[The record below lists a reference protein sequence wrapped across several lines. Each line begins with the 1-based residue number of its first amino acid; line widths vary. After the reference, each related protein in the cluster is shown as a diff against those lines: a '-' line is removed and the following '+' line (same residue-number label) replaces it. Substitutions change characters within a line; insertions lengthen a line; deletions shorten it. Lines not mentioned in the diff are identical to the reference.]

1 MGRSRWPPNSF
12 SEWVVGQNFKNT
24 PQRSSSQTPLL
35 TVSISEDEASGNE
48 KVEITYPRRRR
59 INRPTTQPPSEALAS
74 RRVRFDRNS
83 RPLKSALKKRADI
96 DTSSDTLVE
105 DSSEE
110 PTTEEESSAV
120 EDNESSEDEAYA
132 RRKRL
137 LADKKLRAAVF
148 CRKKNNDSED
158 SSGVEDDLPHPTCRC
173 MDCVKGRRVLKGMSK
188 LDLKP
193 EASSADA
200 TSTEANET
208 TQTEDSEGVKEG
220 KKVSPKQ
227 NNKKLNS
234 KANKKAS
241 PKATEP
247 PKPVD
252 KDAFKLTKYPKS
264 MEPNLI
270 MPVRSK
276 VLQCEHTIEGP
287 RDPRPN
293 AFVDSGKGI
302 VRVYHGPTW
311 GNHTGEL
318 YGSINPAKMPSPLPS
333 SVGPYPGFHGYPP
346 GPHGYPPGA
355 PGYYGPPPYGP
366 YPPYPPRPHAG
377 PSPRFPAG
385 PPPGSPF
392 AKNMPPAPPN
402 GTSVKNVQMPDNTAT
417 KEPATKAMG
426 ISGNAWPGTPAL
438 LREAPGQGQQEKAK
452 SEAADNVGPSQGSG
466 SQKGSQNGGNA
477 RWDSSSNQN
486 WGGSGNQAW
495 GEKTSNSPADFSGW
509 GGNKGGFERTSNKS
523 DKSAIGSQKGAWL
536 GKLEKKSPVSIND
549 SPIHEG
555 GNNGWGDSGNK
566 GWGAS
571 ENSGWGE
578 SGNKDWKDS
587 GDKGWTNSGGNGWG
601 KSGDNGWKSSPVA
614 TASPKSNKPPSTQP
628 WGLPEDGGG
637 SKGWGDKDT
646 NQGDNQG
653 WGTQEAGK
661 DTWKDTSNS
670 GNDIQKWNSGSTD
683 DQGWNRD
690 KTNDGGGWYQDDANK
705 SGGWDNNKVDTG
717 GGWSNDKA
725 NGAWNDVGSGPNR
738 NSPQGGPG
746 GNVWGGP
753 PHSRPSSQGPS
764 DERRWGNSGRN
775 SGNGNDNG
783 NDNNVVPGPM
793 PGAWVDNYGNQHP
806 GGGSNRPSPPEW
818 DQNQNHNNRYNNDN
832 NGGGNTR
839 RVSPKE
845 TYVGAFDWPDGQDP
859 PPGSAN
865 HRWNGNGGYNGP
877 RSSPANNWKS
887 GNGGNGSNGTRDK
900 PPTPPD
906 PSATYQFGSGGYGG
920 SNQQQYGDNNGR
932 HVTGWKAPG
941 EYAGIGVDDNPSNN
955 AGPTNHSWAN
965 PSLAQDTGGKADN
978 W

>member
-12 SEWVVGQNFKNT
+12 TEWVVGQNFKNT
-24 PQRSSSQTPLL
+24 PQRSSSQTPIL
-35 TVSISEDEASGNE
+35 TVSISEDEASGSE
-48 KVEITYPRRRR
+48 KVEITYPGRRR
-59 INRPTTQPPSEALAS
+59 INRPTTQPPSEALPS

-83 RPLKSALKKRADI
+83 RPLKSALKKRADL

-105 DSSEE
+105 DSSED

-120 EDNESSEDEAYA
+120 EDSESSEDEAYS

-137 LADKKLRAAVF
+137 LADKRLRAAIF

-158 SSGVEDDLPHPTCRC
+158 SSG
-173 MDCVKGRRVLKGMSK
+173 
-188 LDLKP
+188 
-193 EASSADA
+193 
-200 TSTEANET
+200 ANET
-208 TQTEDSEGVKEG
+208 TQTEDSGDTEEDK

-227 NNKKLNS
+227 KNKKSNP
-234 KANKKAS
+234 KTNRKAS
-241 PKATEP
+241 PRETEP

-252 KDAFKLTKYPKS
+252 KNAFKLTKYPKS

-293 AFVDSGKGI
+293 AFIDSGKGI

-318 YGSINPAKMPSPLPS
+318 YGNVNPAKMPSPLPS
-333 SVGPYPGFHGYPP
+333 SAGPYPGFNGYPP

-366 YPPYPPRPHAG
+366 YPPYPPHPPAG

-402 GTSVKNVQMPDNTAT
+402 GTTVKNVQMPDNTAT
-417 KEPATKAMG
+417 KEPASKAMG
-426 ISGNAWPGTPAL
+426 ISGNAWPGTPDL
-438 LREAPGQGQQEKAK
+438 LREVPGQGQQEKAK
-452 SEAADNVGPSQGSG
+452 SDAVDNVGPSQGAG
-466 SQKGSQNGGNA
+466 SQKESQYGGNV
-477 RWDSSSNQN
+477 RWDSSSNQG

-495 GEKTSNSPADFSGW
+495 GEKTLNSPADFSGW

-523 DKSAIGSQKGAWL
+523 EKSAIGSQNGNWF
-536 GKLEKKSPVSIND
+536 GKPDKKSPVSIND

-571 ENSGWGE
+571 ENIGWGE
-578 SGNKDWKDS
+578 SGNKDWRDS
-587 GDKGWTNSGGNGWG
+587 GDKGWTDSGG
-601 KSGDNGWKSSPVA
+601 NGWKSSPVA
-614 TASPKSNKPPSTQP
+614 AASPESNKPPSAQP
-628 WGLPEDGGG
+628 WGLQENGGG
-637 SKGWGDKDT
+637 GKGWGDKGT
-646 NQGDNQG
+646 NEGDNQG
-653 WGTQEAGK
+653 WATQDAGE
-661 DTWKDTSNS
+661 DTWKATDNS
-670 GNDIQKWNSGSTD
+670 GNDNQKWGSGFND
-683 DQGWNRD
+683 DQGWSGD
-690 KTNDGGGWYQDDANK
+690 KTDDGGGWYQNDANK
-705 SGGWDNNKVDTG
+705 SGGWDNDKADTG

-738 NSPQGGPG
+738 NSPQGGRG

-753 PHSRPSSQGPS
+753 PHSRPSSQRPS
-764 DERRWGNSGRN
+764 DEHGWGNSGRN
-775 SGNGNDNG
+775 SGNDNGNENG

-793 PGAWVDNYGNQHP
+793 PGAWVDNYGNQHS
-806 GGGSNRPSPPEW
+806 GGGSNRPSPR
-818 DQNQNHNNRYNNDN
+818 D
-832 NGGGNTR
+832 
-839 RVSPKE
+839 PKE
-845 TYVGAFDWPDGQDP
+845 TYVGAFDWPGGQGP
-859 PPGSAN
+859 PSGSAN

-877 RSSPANNWKS
+877 RSSPANNWKG
-887 GNGGNGSNGTRDK
+887 GNGGYNGSPPQGPPAGGWNGRTGSNGTRDK

-906 PSATYQFGSGGYGG
+906 PSTAYQFGSGGYGG
-920 SNQQQYGDNNGR
+920 TKQQKYGENNGR
-932 HVTGWKAPG
+932 HVTGWKPPG
-941 EYAGIGVDDNPSNN
+941 EYAGIGVDDNLSNN

-965 PSLAQDTGGKADN
+965 LSLAQDTGGKADN